1 MKSFVQKHGKLLI
14 SVAVALMV
22 AAACMG
28 TLMQNKQT
36 RSLVGAWMIYD
47 GYDGGDLAPNV
58 LVFAA
63 DGTGIGYALD
73 SDGLDNGME
82 NILLPRER
90 LSDAQ
95 PFHWQQSGK
104 TLTMT
109 YDAGDTRQLEIGISP
124 MGNTRELSL
133 TLRGLGGGWI
143 PVTIAEKYY
152 FQIHLRHLLAP
163 FPFWRPLIPL
173 SVALL
178 RCVSFTLARM
188 KNSRRILAHSYLEI
202 V

>member
-22 AAACMG
+22 AAACVG
-28 TLMQNKQT
+28 TLMQNKQA

-82 NILLPRER
+82 NIVLPRER

-124 MGNTRELSL
+124 MGSTRELSL
-133 TLRGLGGGWI
+133 TLAGVGGGWI
-143 PVTIAEKYY
+143 PVTIAE
-152 FQIHLRHLLAP
+152 
-163 FPFWRPLIPL
+163 
-173 SVALL
+173 
-178 RCVSFTLARM
+178 
-188 KNSRRILAHSYLEI
+188 
-202 V
+202 

>member
-14 SVAVALMV
+14 SVVVALIV

-82 NILLPRER
+82 NIVLPRER

-104 TLTMT
+104 TLTMA

-124 MGNTRELSL
+124 MGSTRELSL
-133 TLRGLGGGWI
+133 TLAGVGGGWI
-143 PVTIAEKYY
+143 PVTITE
-152 FQIHLRHLLAP
+152 
-163 FPFWRPLIPL
+163 
-173 SVALL
+173 
-178 RCVSFTLARM
+178 
-188 KNSRRILAHSYLEI
+188 
-202 V
+202 

>member
-14 SVAVALMV
+14 SVAVALIV
-22 AAACMG
+22 AAACVG

-82 NILLPRER
+82 NIVLPRER

-104 TLTMT
+104 TLTMA
-109 YDAGDTRQLEIGISP
+109 YDAGDTRQLEIGIFP
-124 MGNTRELSL
+124 MGSTRELSL
-133 TLRGLGGGWI
+133 TLAGVSGGWI
-143 PVTIAEKYY
+143 PVTITE
-152 FQIHLRHLLAP
+152 
-163 FPFWRPLIPL
+163 
-173 SVALL
+173 
-178 RCVSFTLARM
+178 
-188 KNSRRILAHSYLEI
+188 
-202 V
+202 

>member
-58 LVFAA
+58 LVFAE

-90 LSDAQ
+90 LSDAL

-109 YDAGDTRQLEIGISP
+109 YDAGDTRQLEIDISP

-133 TLRGLGGGWI
+133 TLGGLGGGWI
-143 PVTIAEKYY
+143 PVTIAE
-152 FQIHLRHLLAP
+152 
-163 FPFWRPLIPL
+163 
-173 SVALL
+173 
-178 RCVSFTLARM
+178 
-188 KNSRRILAHSYLEI
+188 
-202 V
+202 

>member
-22 AAACMG
+22 AAACVG

-82 NILLPRER
+82 NIILPRER

-133 TLRGLGGGWI
+133 TLAGVGGGWI
-143 PVTIAEKYY
+143 PVTITE
-152 FQIHLRHLLAP
+152 
-163 FPFWRPLIPL
+163 
-173 SVALL
+173 
-178 RCVSFTLARM
+178 
-188 KNSRRILAHSYLEI
+188 
-202 V
+202 

>member
-58 LVFAA
+58 LVFAE

-109 YDAGDTRQLEIGISP
+109 YDAGDTRQLEIDISP

-133 TLRGLGGGWI
+133 TLGGLGGGWI
-143 PVTIAEKYY
+143 PVTIAE
-152 FQIHLRHLLAP
+152 
-163 FPFWRPLIPL
+163 
-173 SVALL
+173 
-178 RCVSFTLARM
+178 
-188 KNSRRILAHSYLEI
+188 
-202 V
+202 

>member
-82 NILLPRER
+82 NIVLPRER

-124 MGNTRELSL
+124 MGSTRELSL
-133 TLRGLGGGWI
+133 TLAGVGGGWI
-143 PVTIAEKYY
+143 PVTITE
-152 FQIHLRHLLAP
+152 
-163 FPFWRPLIPL
+163 
-173 SVALL
+173 
-178 RCVSFTLARM
+178 
-188 KNSRRILAHSYLEI
+188 
-202 V
+202 

>member
-109 YDAGDTRQLEIGISP
+109 YDAGDTRQLEIDIFP

-133 TLRGLGGGWI
+133 TLGGLGGGWI
-143 PVTIAEKYY
+143 PVTIAE
-152 FQIHLRHLLAP
+152 
-163 FPFWRPLIPL
+163 
-173 SVALL
+173 
-178 RCVSFTLARM
+178 
-188 KNSRRILAHSYLEI
+188 
-202 V
+202 

>member
-22 AAACMG
+22 AAACVG

-124 MGNTRELSL
+124 MGSTRELSL
-133 TLRGLGGGWI
+133 TLAGLGGGWI
-143 PVTIAEKYY
+143 PVTITE
-152 FQIHLRHLLAP
+152 
-163 FPFWRPLIPL
+163 
-173 SVALL
+173 
-178 RCVSFTLARM
+178 
-188 KNSRRILAHSYLEI
+188 
-202 V
+202 

>member
-109 YDAGDTRQLEIGISP
+109 YDAGDIRQLEIGISP

-133 TLRGLGGGWI
+133 TLGGVGGGWI
-143 PVTIAEKYY
+143 PVTIAE
-152 FQIHLRHLLAP
+152 
-163 FPFWRPLIPL
+163 
-173 SVALL
+173 
-178 RCVSFTLARM
+178 
-188 KNSRRILAHSYLEI
+188 
-202 V
+202 

>member
-14 SVAVALMV
+14 SVVVALMV
-22 AAACMG
+22 AAACVG

-58 LVFAA
+58 LMFAA

-82 NILLPRER
+82 NIVLPRER

-109 YDAGDTRQLEIGISP
+109 YGAGDTRQLEIGISP
-124 MGNTRELSL
+124 MGSTRELSL
-133 TLRGLGGGWI
+133 TLAGVGGGWI
-143 PVTIAEKYY
+143 PVTITE
-152 FQIHLRHLLAP
+152 
-163 FPFWRPLIPL
+163 
-173 SVALL
+173 
-178 RCVSFTLARM
+178 
-188 KNSRRILAHSYLEI
+188 
-202 V
+202 

>member
-22 AAACMG
+22 AAACVG

-82 NILLPRER
+82 NVVLPRER

-104 TLTMT
+104 TLTMA
-109 YDAGDTRQLEIGISP
+109 YDAGDARQLEIGIFP

-133 TLRGLGGGWI
+133 TLAGVGGGWI
-143 PVTIAEKYY
+143 PVTITE
-152 FQIHLRHLLAP
+152 
-163 FPFWRPLIPL
+163 
-173 SVALL
+173 
-178 RCVSFTLARM
+178 
-188 KNSRRILAHSYLEI
+188 
-202 V
+202 

>member
-124 MGNTRELSL
+124 MGNTRDLSL
-133 TLRGLGGGWI
+133 TLGGLGGGWI
-143 PVTIAEKYY
+143 PVTIAE
-152 FQIHLRHLLAP
+152 
-163 FPFWRPLIPL
+163 
-173 SVALL
+173 
-178 RCVSFTLARM
+178 
-188 KNSRRILAHSYLEI
+188 
-202 V
+202 

>member
-14 SVAVALMV
+14 GVAVALMV

-95 PFHWQQSGK
+95 PFHWQQSDK

-133 TLRGLGGGWI
+133 TLAGVGGGWI
-143 PVTIAEKYY
+143 PVTIAE
-152 FQIHLRHLLAP
+152 
-163 FPFWRPLIPL
+163 
-173 SVALL
+173 
-178 RCVSFTLARM
+178 
-188 KNSRRILAHSYLEI
+188 
-202 V
+202 

>member
-28 TLMQNKQT
+28 TLMQNRQT

-124 MGNTRELSL
+124 MGSTRELSL
-133 TLRGLGGGWI
+133 TLAGVGGGWI
-143 PVTIAEKYY
+143 PVTIAE
-152 FQIHLRHLLAP
+152 
-163 FPFWRPLIPL
+163 
-173 SVALL
+173 
-178 RCVSFTLARM
+178 
-188 KNSRRILAHSYLEI
+188 
-202 V
+202 

>member
-28 TLMQNKQT
+28 TLMQNRQT
-36 RSLVGAWMIYD
+36 RSLVDAWMIYD

-133 TLRGLGGGWI
+133 TLGGLGGGWI
-143 PVTIAEKYY
+143 PVTIAE
-152 FQIHLRHLLAP
+152 
-163 FPFWRPLIPL
+163 
-173 SVALL
+173 
-178 RCVSFTLARM
+178 
-188 KNSRRILAHSYLEI
+188 
-202 V
+202 

>member
-14 SVAVALMV
+14 SVVVALIV
-22 AAACMG
+22 AAACVG

-82 NILLPRER
+82 NIVLPRER

-95 PFHWQQSGK
+95 PFHWQQSGQ

-109 YDAGDTRQLEIGISP
+109 YDAGDTRQLEIDISP

-133 TLRGLGGGWI
+133 TLAGVGGGWI
-143 PVTIAEKYY
+143 PVTITE
-152 FQIHLRHLLAP
+152 
-163 FPFWRPLIPL
+163 
-173 SVALL
+173 
-178 RCVSFTLARM
+178 
-188 KNSRRILAHSYLEI
+188 
-202 V
+202 

>member
-109 YDAGDTRQLEIGISP
+109 YDAGDTRQLEIDISP

-133 TLRGLGGGWI
+133 TLGGLGGGWI
-143 PVTIAEKYY
+143 PMTIAE
-152 FQIHLRHLLAP
+152 
-163 FPFWRPLIPL
+163 
-173 SVALL
+173 
-178 RCVSFTLARM
+178 
-188 KNSRRILAHSYLEI
+188 
-202 V
+202 

>member
-28 TLMQNKQT
+28 TLMQNRQT

-104 TLTMT
+104 TLTVT
-109 YDAGDTRQLEIGISP
+109 YDAGDTRQLEIDISP

-133 TLRGLGGGWI
+133 TIAGVGGGWI
-143 PVTIAEKYY
+143 PVTIAE
-152 FQIHLRHLLAP
+152 
-163 FPFWRPLIPL
+163 
-173 SVALL
+173 
-178 RCVSFTLARM
+178 
-188 KNSRRILAHSYLEI
+188 
-202 V
+202 

>member
-14 SVAVALMV
+14 SVAVALIV
-22 AAACMG
+22 AAACVG

-82 NILLPRER
+82 NIVLPRER

-109 YDAGDTRQLEIGISP
+109 YDAGDTRQLEIGIFT
-124 MGNTRELSL
+124 MGSTRELSL
-133 TLRGLGGGWI
+133 TLAGLGGGWI
-143 PVTIAEKYY
+143 PVTITE
-152 FQIHLRHLLAP
+152 
-163 FPFWRPLIPL
+163 
-173 SVALL
+173 
-178 RCVSFTLARM
+178 
-188 KNSRRILAHSYLEI
+188 
-202 V
+202 

>member
-14 SVAVALMV
+14 SVAVALIV
-22 AAACMG
+22 AAACVG
-28 TLMQNKQT
+28 TLMQNRQT

-82 NILLPRER
+82 NIVLPRER

-95 PFHWQQSGK
+95 PCHWQQSGK

-109 YDAGDTRQLEIGISP
+109 YDAGDTRQLEIDISP

-133 TLRGLGGGWI
+133 TLAGVGGGWI
-143 PVTIAEKYY
+143 PVTITE
-152 FQIHLRHLLAP
+152 
-163 FPFWRPLIPL
+163 
-173 SVALL
+173 
-178 RCVSFTLARM
+178 
-188 KNSRRILAHSYLEI
+188 
-202 V
+202 

>member
-14 SVAVALMV
+14 SVVVALIV
-22 AAACMG
+22 AAACVG

-82 NILLPRER
+82 NIVLPRER

-124 MGNTRELSL
+124 MGSTRELSL
-133 TLRGLGGGWI
+133 TLAGVSGGWI
-143 PVTIAEKYY
+143 PVTIAE
-152 FQIHLRHLLAP
+152 
-163 FPFWRPLIPL
+163 
-173 SVALL
+173 
-178 RCVSFTLARM
+178 
-188 KNSRRILAHSYLEI
+188 
-202 V
+202 

>member
-14 SVAVALMV
+14 SVAVALIV

-82 NILLPRER
+82 NNVLPRER

-124 MGNTRELSL
+124 MGSTRELSL
-133 TLRGLGGGWI
+133 TLAGVGGGWI
-143 PVTIAEKYY
+143 PVTITE
-152 FQIHLRHLLAP
+152 
-163 FPFWRPLIPL
+163 
-173 SVALL
+173 
-178 RCVSFTLARM
+178 
-188 KNSRRILAHSYLEI
+188 
-202 V
+202 

>member
-28 TLMQNKQT
+28 TLMHNRQT

-82 NILLPRER
+82 NIVLPRER

-133 TLRGLGGGWI
+133 TLGGLGGGWI
-143 PVTIAEKYY
+143 PVTIAE
-152 FQIHLRHLLAP
+152 
-163 FPFWRPLIPL
+163 
-173 SVALL
+173 
-178 RCVSFTLARM
+178 
-188 KNSRRILAHSYLEI
+188 
-202 V
+202 

>member
-1 MKSFVQKHGKLLI
+1 MRMKSFVQKHGKLLI

-109 YDAGDTRQLEIGISP
+109 YDAGDTRQLEIDISP

-133 TLRGLGGGWI
+133 TLGGLGGGWI
-143 PVTIAEKYY
+143 PVTIAE
-152 FQIHLRHLLAP
+152 
-163 FPFWRPLIPL
+163 
-173 SVALL
+173 
-178 RCVSFTLARM
+178 
-188 KNSRRILAHSYLEI
+188 
-202 V
+202 

>member
-14 SVAVALMV
+14 SVVVALIV
-22 AAACMG
+22 AAACVG

-82 NILLPRER
+82 NIVLPRER

-104 TLTMT
+104 TLTMA
-109 YDAGDTRQLEIGISP
+109 YDAGDTRQLEIGIFP

-133 TLRGLGGGWI
+133 TLAGVGGGWI
-143 PVTIAEKYY
+143 PVTITE
-152 FQIHLRHLLAP
+152 
-163 FPFWRPLIPL
+163 
-173 SVALL
+173 
-178 RCVSFTLARM
+178 
-188 KNSRRILAHSYLEI
+188 
-202 V
+202 

>member
-28 TLMQNKQT
+28 TLMQNRQT

-133 TLRGLGGGWI
+133 TLAGGGGGWI
-143 PVTIAEKYY
+143 PVTIAE
-152 FQIHLRHLLAP
+152 
-163 FPFWRPLIPL
+163 
-173 SVALL
+173 
-178 RCVSFTLARM
+178 
-188 KNSRRILAHSYLEI
+188 
-202 V
+202 

>member
-14 SVAVALMV
+14 SVVVALIV
-22 AAACMG
+22 AAACVG

-82 NILLPRER
+82 NVVLPRER

-104 TLTMT
+104 TLTMA
-109 YDAGDTRQLEIGISP
+109 YDAGDARQLEIGIFP
-124 MGNTRELSL
+124 MGSTRELSL
-133 TLRGLGGGWI
+133 TLAGVGGGWI
-143 PVTIAEKYY
+143 PVTITE
-152 FQIHLRHLLAP
+152 
-163 FPFWRPLIPL
+163 
-173 SVALL
+173 
-178 RCVSFTLARM
+178 
-188 KNSRRILAHSYLEI
+188 
-202 V
+202 

>member
-124 MGNTRELSL
+124 MGSTRDLSL
-133 TLRGLGGGWI
+133 TLAGVGGGWI
-143 PVTIAEKYY
+143 PVTIAE
-152 FQIHLRHLLAP
+152 
-163 FPFWRPLIPL
+163 
-173 SVALL
+173 
-178 RCVSFTLARM
+178 
-188 KNSRRILAHSYLEI
+188 
-202 V
+202 

>member
-14 SVAVALMV
+14 SVAVALIV
-22 AAACMG
+22 AAACVG

-82 NILLPRER
+82 NIVLPRER

-133 TLRGLGGGWI
+133 TLGGLGGGWI
-143 PVTIAEKYY
+143 PVTIAE
-152 FQIHLRHLLAP
+152 
-163 FPFWRPLIPL
+163 
-173 SVALL
+173 
-178 RCVSFTLARM
+178 
-188 KNSRRILAHSYLEI
+188 
-202 V
+202 

>member
-1 MKSFVQKHGKLLI
+1 MKPFVQKHGKLLI

-124 MGNTRELSL
+124 MGSTRELSL
-133 TLRGLGGGWI
+133 TLAGVGGGWI
-143 PVTIAEKYY
+143 PVTIAE
-152 FQIHLRHLLAP
+152 
-163 FPFWRPLIPL
+163 
-173 SVALL
+173 
-178 RCVSFTLARM
+178 
-188 KNSRRILAHSYLEI
+188 
-202 V
+202 

>member
-109 YDAGDTRQLEIGISP
+109 YDTGDTRQLEIGISP
-124 MGNTRELSL
+124 MGSTRELSL
-133 TLRGLGGGWI
+133 TLAGVGGGWI
-143 PVTIAEKYY
+143 PVTIAE
-152 FQIHLRHLLAP
+152 
-163 FPFWRPLIPL
+163 
-173 SVALL
+173 
-178 RCVSFTLARM
+178 
-188 KNSRRILAHSYLEI
+188 
-202 V
+202 

>member
-14 SVAVALMV
+14 SVVVALMV
-22 AAACMG
+22 AAACVG

-124 MGNTRELSL
+124 MGSTRELSL
-133 TLRGLGGGWI
+133 TLAGVGGGWI
-143 PVTIAEKYY
+143 PVTITE
-152 FQIHLRHLLAP
+152 
-163 FPFWRPLIPL
+163 
-173 SVALL
+173 
-178 RCVSFTLARM
+178 
-188 KNSRRILAHSYLEI
+188 
-202 V
+202 

>member
-82 NILLPRER
+82 NIVLPRER

-109 YDAGDTRQLEIGISP
+109 YDAGDTRQLEIDISP

-133 TLRGLGGGWI
+133 TLAGVGGGWI
-143 PVTIAEKYY
+143 PVTITE
-152 FQIHLRHLLAP
+152 
-163 FPFWRPLIPL
+163 
-173 SVALL
+173 
-178 RCVSFTLARM
+178 
-188 KNSRRILAHSYLEI
+188 
-202 V
+202 

>member
-14 SVAVALMV
+14 SVAVALIV
-22 AAACMG
+22 AAACVG

-82 NILLPRER
+82 NIVLPRER

-124 MGNTRELSL
+124 MGSTRELSL
-133 TLRGLGGGWI
+133 TLAGVGGGWI
-143 PVTIAEKYY
+143 PVTITE
-152 FQIHLRHLLAP
+152 
-163 FPFWRPLIPL
+163 
-173 SVALL
+173 
-178 RCVSFTLARM
+178 
-188 KNSRRILAHSYLEI
+188 
-202 V
+202 

>member
-73 SDGLDNGME
+73 SDGLENGME

-109 YDAGDTRQLEIGISP
+109 YDAGDTRQLEIDIFP

-133 TLRGLGGGWI
+133 TLGGLGGGWI
-143 PVTIAEKYY
+143 PVTIAE
-152 FQIHLRHLLAP
+152 
-163 FPFWRPLIPL
+163 
-173 SVALL
+173 
-178 RCVSFTLARM
+178 
-188 KNSRRILAHSYLEI
+188 
-202 V
+202 

>member
-22 AAACMG
+22 AAACVG

-82 NILLPRER
+82 NIVLPRER

-109 YDAGDTRQLEIGISP
+109 YDAGDTRQLEIDISP

-133 TLRGLGGGWI
+133 TLAGVGGGWI
-143 PVTIAEKYY
+143 PVTITE
-152 FQIHLRHLLAP
+152 
-163 FPFWRPLIPL
+163 
-173 SVALL
+173 
-178 RCVSFTLARM
+178 
-188 KNSRRILAHSYLEI
+188 
-202 V
+202 

>member
-36 RSLVGAWMIYD
+36 RSLVGAWMISD

-58 LVFAA
+58 LVFAE

-109 YDAGDTRQLEIGISP
+109 YDAGDTRQLEIDISP

-133 TLRGLGGGWI
+133 TLGGLGGGWI
-143 PVTIAEKYY
+143 PVTIAE
-152 FQIHLRHLLAP
+152 
-163 FPFWRPLIPL
+163 
-173 SVALL
+173 
-178 RCVSFTLARM
+178 
-188 KNSRRILAHSYLEI
+188 
-202 V
+202 

>member
-1 MKSFVQKHGKLLI
+1 MRRKSFVQKHGKLLI

-109 YDAGDTRQLEIGISP
+109 YDAGDTRQLEIDISP

-133 TLRGLGGGWI
+133 TLGGLGGGWI
-143 PVTIAEKYY
+143 PVTIAE
-152 FQIHLRHLLAP
+152 
-163 FPFWRPLIPL
+163 
-173 SVALL
+173 
-178 RCVSFTLARM
+178 
-188 KNSRRILAHSYLEI
+188 
-202 V
+202 

>member
-28 TLMQNKQT
+28 KLMQNRQT

-82 NILLPRER
+82 NIVLPRER

-133 TLRGLGGGWI
+133 TLGGLGGGWI
-143 PVTIAEKYY
+143 PVTIAE
-152 FQIHLRHLLAP
+152 
-163 FPFWRPLIPL
+163 
-173 SVALL
+173 
-178 RCVSFTLARM
+178 
-188 KNSRRILAHSYLEI
+188 
-202 V
+202 